1 MGLIRYVLSLLAT
14 LFLVIV
20 EINLAYLLIPYF
32 IFLRQAEYEPRRA
45 INFRCQFESPT
56 CLVSRR
62 AFSCPL
68 KSTSHALPKS
78 LANPLPSRVV
88 RSVTGS
94 GHARLRVIA
103 ILNTPSDQPR
113 ARPNGSGEFNA
124 HEASDPIAARATRA
138 QTLPSAL

>member
-1 MGLIRYVLSLLAT
+1 MGLIRYILTLLAT

-20 EINLAYLLIPYF
+20 EINLAPLLIRC
-32 IFLRQAEYEPRRA
+32 FLLPRHRSCSRDEQS
-45 INFRCQFESPT
+45 ILGSQFERPPR
-56 CLVSRR
+56 LQPLR
-62 AFSCPL
+62 AFLCLL

-78 LANPLPSRVV
+78 LASSLPSRVV

-94 GHARLRVIA
+94 GHARLRVTA

-138 QTLPSAL
+138 QTLPSAM